1 MGFSPVQITV
11 SNKIKLLDSP
21 RFELMTFSKSLYDF
35 TLPIGNGEEKPLSDF
50 KGNVILVVNTASQCG
65 FTPQYEGLQK
75 LHTQY
80 YDKGFSIIA
89 VPCNQFG
96 AQEPGSHAKIQEF
109 CHLNYGLSFPI
120 MGKVEVNGANEH
132 PMFKF
137 LKGEA
142 KGLITNSI
150 KWNFTKFLIDREG
163 RVVKRFSPATKPEAI
178 ASHIESLILK

>member
-1 MGFSPVQITV
+1 
-11 SNKIKLLDSP
+11 
-21 RFELMTFSKSLYDF
+21 MTSAESLYDF
-35 TLPIGNGEEKPLSDF
+35 TLPMGNGEEKPLSDF

-80 YDKGFSIIA
+80 HHKGLSIIA

-96 AQEPGSHAKIQEF
+96 AQEPGSHARIQGF
-109 CHLNYGLSFPI
+109 CQLNYGLSFPI
-120 MGKVEVNGANEH
+120 TRKIEVNGANQH

-137 LKGEA
+137 LKEEA
-142 KGLITNSI
+142 KGVITNSI

-163 RVVKRFSPATKPEAI
+163 QVVKRFSPATKPEAI